1 MLIQVYV
8 TANAAR
14 VVSTEAIKRAVRKE
28 NLGIFFC
35 KYSSYAIISNMK
47 PELST
52 HFQTRVPSPIRLS
65 QIEFLKR
72 TDHVV
77 AVNTA
82 IGNVSLPMH
91 PAMVRRMF
99 ALGSAESPF
108 RHGVV
113 KYSTTVGEIEANQT
127 VLHLIAASGFSTHG
141 LYSQITEGGSHAMEL
156 VILGVCGPA
165 GSSKKPLLVID
176 PTYSNYVS
184 MCERIGRGMVA
195 VTRHLEEDGKF
206 TLPALASIEHVIRES
221 GPAAILVIP
230 YDNPTGQFFPQK
242 TVDELGKLCVKY
254 NLWMISDEAY
264 REVFYTGE
272 RTSSVWA
279 ISEKNVP
286 GIMGRRISIEST
298 SKIWNACGLRIGAIV
313 TDNRDFHQQ
322 AVAENT
328 ANLCAN
334 VIGQYIF
341 GALLHESKEKLQV
354 WFQEQRNY
362 YHKMSEEV
370 TLGLK
375 KEVPKLIVSRPDAAL
390 YTVVDVR
397 AIFGK
402 DFDAVDFVMYCAQ
415 KGHVEINGV
424 PTTLLVA
431 PMAGFY
437 SPCPGESNPGKT
449 QMRIAYVEPPHV
461 MREVPRLFCELLRD
475 FSGR

>member
-1 MLIQVYV
+1 
-8 TANAAR
+8 
-14 VVSTEAIKRAVRKE
+14 
-28 NLGIFFC
+28 
-35 KYSSYAIISNMK
+35 MK
-47 PELST
+47 PALSA

-72 TDHVV
+72 KDHVV

-91 PAMVRRMF
+91 PAMVKRMF
-99 ALGSAESPF
+99 ALGSESSPF

-127 VLHLIAASGFSTHG
+127 VLHLIAAGGFPTQG
-141 LYSQITEGGSHAMEL
+141 LYSLITDGGSHAMEL

-165 GSSKKPLLVID
+165 GSSQKPLLIID
-176 PTYSNYVS
+176 PTYSNYIS
-184 MCERIGRGMVA
+184 FAERIGRKTVA
-195 VTRHLEEDGKF
+195 VTRHLDEDGKF
-206 TLPALASIEHVIRES
+206 ALPTLSAIEKVIKETD
-221 GPAAILVIP
+221 PAAILVIP

-242 TVDELGKLCVKY
+242 TLEDLGKLCVKY
-254 NLWMISDEAY
+254 NLWLVSDEAY

-272 RTSSVWA
+272 AASSVWA

-341 GALLHESKEKLQV
+341 GALLHESKQKLAT
-354 WFQEQRNY
+354 WFEQQRAY
-362 YHKMSEEV
+362 YKKMSEMV
-370 TLGLK
+370 TRGLK
-375 KEVPKLIVSRPDAAL
+375 EKVPDLIVSRPDAAL

-397 AIFGK
+397 NIFGK
-402 DFDAVDFVMYCAQ
+402 EFDATNFVMYCAQ
-415 KGHVEINGV
+415 KGCVEIGGV
-424 PTTLLVA
+424 KTTLLVA

-437 SPCPGESNPGKT
+437 SPRPGESNPGKT
-449 QMRIAYVEPPHV
+449 QMRIAYVESYEH
-461 MREVPRLFCELLRD
+461 MAEVPDLFAELLKS
-475 FSGR
+475 FKLT